1 MGKVIFDISM
11 SLDGFIAGA
20 NARPEAGWGGLGEG
34 GERLHDW
41 GFNSADP
48 RNREIEEALLATTGA
63 VIVGRTTYNLSI
75 PNWGADG
82 PTGAARVPTV
92 VVSHSVPQDIPDG
105 GVYTFVDSVE
115 AALETAKK
123 AAGDK
128 DVVIQGGNIAQ
139 QFITLGLVDEIFIH
153 LVPVLFGSGT
163 RLIEELGGEHV
174 QLETTEVIETKE
186 AIHLRFRVVK

>member
-11 SLDGFIAGA
+11 SLDGFITGA

-48 RNREIEEALLATTGA
+48 RNHEILEGYATAGA
-63 VIVGRTTYNLSI
+63 NIFGRTGYDHSI
-75 PNWGADG
+75 LNWGADG

-92 VVSHSVPQDIPDG
+92 IVSHSVPQDIPDG

-115 AALETAKK
+115 AAFETAKK
-123 AAGDK
+123 LAGDK
-128 DVVIQGGNIAQ
+128 DVVIMGANVAQ
-139 QFITLGLVDEIFIH
+139 QFLKRGLIDEISIH

-163 RLIEELGGEHV
+163 RLFEGLEGEHIS
-174 QLETTEVIETKE
+174 LEILGVIQTPE
-186 AIHLRFRVVK
+186 AIHMRFRVVK